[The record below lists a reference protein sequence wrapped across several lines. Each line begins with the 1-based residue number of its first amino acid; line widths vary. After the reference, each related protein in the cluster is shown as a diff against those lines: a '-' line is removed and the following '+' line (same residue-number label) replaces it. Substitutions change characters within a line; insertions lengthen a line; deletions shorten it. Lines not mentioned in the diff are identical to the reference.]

1 MRALSKITSLNERLG
16 GADAAGSAVPARTV
30 RTHRPRRGVCA
41 TPLGANAGLA
51 HDRCGAGPFE
61 TQKTNPAPGVPR
73 SERGFTLIEVL
84 IAVAVLLAGIV
95 AVAEMVP
102 WAMQS
107 DLVSRNTTLA
117 SNVAQRELNQM
128 AEQRV
133 IVQGGGACAALSGQY
148 YFCDADGNSIG
159 LGTIGAPGSSTTTAG
174 CPLDSTGQVIDFT
187 QPASSCTAGY
197 TLTEQIPWNPVSGV
211 SETVEMRWRVVT
223 MFNAG
228 GGPVRKFIIM
238 GVRSSQAGGPAL
250 VNNVQVVVGKN

>member
-1 MRALSKITSLNERLG
+1 MRMRDGSETTSQNHRLG
-16 GADAAGSAVPARTV
+16 AMVGF
-30 RTHRPRRGVCA
+30 H
-41 TPLGANAGLA
+41 
-51 HDRCGAGPFE
+51 HDRRAS
-61 TQKTNPAPGVPR
+61 APGETPTTNDGPSVSVSS
-73 SERGFTLIEVL
+73 SEQGFTLIEVL
-84 IAVAVLLAGIV
+84 VAVAVLLAGIV

-128 AEQRV
+128 VEQRV

-148 YFCDADGNSIG
+148 YFCDTDGNPIG
-159 LGTIGAPGSSTTTAG
+159 LGTIGAPGSTTTTAG
-174 CPLDSTGQVIDFT
+174 CPLDSTGQVIDFS

-197 TLTEQIPWNPVSGV
+197 TLTKQIPWNPVNGV
-211 SETVEMRWRVVT
+211 NETVEMRWRVVT

-228 GGPVRKFIIM
+228 GAPIRKFIIM
-238 GVRSSQAGGPAL
+238 GVRSSEAGGPAL